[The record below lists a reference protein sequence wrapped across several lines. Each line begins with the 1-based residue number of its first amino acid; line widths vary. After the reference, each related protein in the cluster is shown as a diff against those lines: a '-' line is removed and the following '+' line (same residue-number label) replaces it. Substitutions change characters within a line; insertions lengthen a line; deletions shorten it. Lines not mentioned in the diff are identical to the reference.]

1 VDRGSVESGSSL
13 ATVSTDGSDL
23 ILMGTADQP
32 ALHEFHAPLGDFDGA
47 ELLDASGFGS
57 LAHSGAHGAA
67 GRSASAAAHD
77 YDEITAD
84 VGLRLDYMDVMKSW
98 GSGSFGHGVG
108 LHLVEDAVS
117 LDPFASHAA
126 HGPHMSQ
133 GMLAPGGAIPHPAS
147 LGMVTGHGVLGK
159 QGDGVVPDMFSQQQV
174 EMAHQVKAYKG
185 AHVVNVPQRKAAAK
199 SRSRARATPA
209 DGGRKARGRAARGA
223 VGRVTKPA
231 AKPAK
236 AVIDTPATAATVA
249 ATAARAA
256 QQMANGAAVMPPTGK
271 APRAGLMGGFP
282 HSNAAANKGLT
293 GPPPKPLSSSDD
305 DSGDNLTRAERVM
318 RYLRKKKN
326 RTFNTKIRYEI
337 RKLNAERRPR
347 IKGRFVKRE
356 ELAAMVA
363 AGLVAA

>member
-199 SRSRARATPA
+199 SRSRARA
-209 DGGRKARGRAARGA
+209 
-223 VGRVTKPA
+223 
-231 AKPAK
+231 
-236 AVIDTPATAATVA
+236 
-249 ATAARAA
+249 
-256 QQMANGAAVMPPTGK
+256 
-271 APRAGLMGGFP
+271 
-282 HSNAAANKGLT
+282 AANKSLT